1 MYFHIFFWS
10 KIENLL
16 KKDRL
21 DLLRCTFAALRLPG
35 MCNQLADA
43 GWHREL
49 IEFKVED
56 LRENCFESN
65 DMISANVIG
74 GAARTVMSSFGIW
87 KGIMTR
93 KPLVLDLDLMD
104 HTENKW
110 KKEIYLSGTGQNVKK
125 A

>member
-1 MYFHIFFWS
+1 MFWSSCTFTFFFLS
-10 KIENLL
+10 KIEILL

-21 DLLRCTFAALRLPG
+21 DLLWCTFAAPRFPR

-43 GWHREL
+43 GWHCEL

-74 GAARTVMSSFGIW
+74 GAARWRIDLENCDVLIRYLKGYHDTETIGLGFGSD
-87 KGIMTR
+87 R
-93 KPLVLDLDLMD
+93 P
-104 HTENKW
+104 H
-110 KKEIYLSGTGQNVKK
+110 
-125 A
+125 